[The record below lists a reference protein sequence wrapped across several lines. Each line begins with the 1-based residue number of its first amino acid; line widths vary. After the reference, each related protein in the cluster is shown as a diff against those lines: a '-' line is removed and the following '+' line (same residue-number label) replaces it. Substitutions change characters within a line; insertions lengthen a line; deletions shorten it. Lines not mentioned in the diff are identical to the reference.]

1 RIQELN
7 EFGDFRLPF
16 LGVEYQRRLVFYKN
30 EGVVG
35 AIVMNVVENSPAATA
50 GIVEG
55 DVIVQFAGKDLEDES
70 LLNLIQ
76 RSKIGEEVDIVVI
89 RDGESETIKV
99 TIADRNEFN

>member
-1 RIQELN
+1 M
-7 EFGDFRLPF
+7 
-16 LGVEYQRRLVFYKN
+16 FYKN